1 MAKLKKQAVVERLAR
16 HRREPPPLI
25 PAVDPAGVVHLH
37 GESVAVL
44 LQRARLGLERDLIR
58 VAADLKIRKVY
69 LVAIEEGRFD
79 DLPGATYAVGFVRAY
94 ADYLELDS
102 DEIVQRFKD
111 EVEGLD
117 DRLQLVFPAP
127 TPEGKVPGGALI
139 LISALL
145 MALAYGGW
153 YYLSSGETTLPSW
166 VPEVPEYLQTSD
178 VDPLAVPADE
188 EAMFGGRLPA
198 PEVTAATPALEG
210 TPLEAAPPPME
221 RQASPSQ
228 REMAATTTELVPES
242 PIADAVSEPAV
253 AAIAEPAPEP
263 AAVEPAPE
271 PAAAEPAPEPA
282 AAEPAPEPAAAEPAP
297 EPAAVEPAPEPAAVE
312 PAPEP
317 AAVEP
322 APEPGGTV
330 TRLSDLAAAVAPT
343 ESTPGD
349 EAPPL
354 ATREPRT
361 EISPPDESVLASNTI
376 PQAPSPE
383 GLLPEVQAREP
394 SVYGVENVSARIVL
408 RAVLDSW
415 VQVRDEEDTLLLTRV
430 LQPGDT
436 YRVPNQSGLTL
447 LTGNAGGL
455 AIEVDGAVV
464 PFLGPVGAVRR
475 DIPLD
480 PERLRNGTATTP

>member
-188 EAMFGGRLPA
+188 EATFGGPLPA
-198 PEVTAATPALEG
+198 PEVTAATPALER
-210 TPLEAAPPPME
+210 TPLEAAPPPRE

-263 AAVEPAPE
+263 ATA
-271 PAAAEPAPEPA
+271 
-282 AAEPAPEPAAAEPAP
+282 
-297 EPAAVEPAPEPAAVE
+297 EPAPEPAAVE

-322 APEPGGTV
+322 APEPGGNV